1 MNILLLKTSVFRR
14 EAKTILSKSSL
25 KDMGLNEAVFFLKM
39 YGKQMNIWGAG
50 VFGTLDFWCQRS
62 PQINKVAL

>member
-1 MNILLLKTSVFRR
+1 
-14 EAKTILSKSSL
+14 
-25 KDMGLNEAVFFLKM
+25 MGLNEAVFFLKM